1 MNLKSRDS
9 ISKTFIWF
17 LIALGAL
24 NLLQA
29 FLTPINPDEAYY
41 WMYSKYLAW
50 GYFDHPPMI
59 AIMIR
64 IGDMI
69 FHNEMGVRFLV
80 VVSQIGTLWII
91 WDLINEDQSLNKGTL
106 YIFMMLVAI
115 LPVFNIYG
123 FIATPDAPLLFFTA
137 VFLLVYKRFLQEDS
151 WKNTLLLGVS
161 MACLVYS
168 KYHGALL
175 IIFVILSNLKL
186 LKSPKFYIA
195 STLAVL
201 LFIPH
206 LLWQYSN
213 DFPSIK
219 YHLVDRVSG
228 FVIGNVPQYLLN
240 LLLIHNPFILPV
252 CIWLIVKG
260 KPKNQFEKTLSYI
273 IYGFIIF
280 FFISSFRYRVEPQW
294 TALISVPMV
303 ILLFRNPGFNTR
315 FGGYIKWVTIFFLP
329 VLLFVRL
336 AFMVDFLPV
345 SYLKKG
351 YHNTRKRAIEISK
364 IAGDRPVV
372 FTNSYQDA
380 SKYTFYTGK
389 FAHTLNNLNYRKNQY
404 DLWDFEEKIH
414 GKEVLYVPHFMTDNI
429 RNTFTKHV
437 FSTGDSAYVKVYKDF
452 QSLQRECVILS
463 DKGYNYSISKTNS
476 INLKIFNPYPFQ
488 INLNNKDFPVVFQI
502 GFFKNGRLEFTK
514 RLILPESIVVL
525 KVGEAIS
532 TDCSFTLESLAPGKY
547 KIAICSESGI
557 QYITTN
563 SAFREAMVTE

>member
-17 LIALGAL
+17 LIAWSAL
-24 NLLQA
+24 NLIQA
-29 FLTPINPDEAYY
+29 FLTPLNADEAYY
-41 WMYSKYLAW
+41 WMYSKYLSW

-59 AIMIR
+59 ALIIR
-64 IGDMI
+64 IGYSL
-69 FHNEMGVRFLV
+69 FHNELGVRFLV
-80 VVSQIGTLWII
+80 VVSQVVALWII
-91 WDLINEDQSLNKGTL
+91 REIINEEQSLKKGTL
-106 YIFMMLVAI
+106 YLFMMLVAI

-123 FIATPDAPLLFFTA
+123 FIAAPDAPLLFFTA
-137 VFLLVYKRFLQEDS
+137 VFLLLYNGFLKEEN
-151 WKNTLLLGVS
+151 WRNTLLLGVS

-195 STLAVL
+195 SILAL
-201 LFIPH
+201 ILFMPH
-206 LLWQYSN
+206 ILWQYSN
-213 DFPSIK
+213 DFPSVK
-219 YHLVDRVSG
+219 YHLVDRISG

-240 LLLIHNPFILPV
+240 LLLIHNPLILPV
-252 CIWLIVKG
+252 CIWLMFKS

-273 IYGFIIF
+273 VTGFIVF

-294 TALISVPMV
+294 TALISIPMI
-303 ILLFRNPGFNTR
+303 ILILRNPNFELR
-315 FGGYIKWVTIFFLP
+315 FGSYVKWVTMFFLP

-336 AFMVDFLPV
+336 AFMVDFLPF

-351 YHNTRKRAIEISK
+351 YHNNRERAIEISK

-380 SKYTFYTGK
+380 AEYTFYTGK
-389 FAHTLNNLNYRKNQY
+389 FAHTLDNLNYRKNQY
-404 DLWDFEEKIH
+404 DLWDFEEKLH
-414 GKEVLYVPHFMTDNI
+414 GKEVLYVPHFLTDYI
-429 RNTFTKHV
+429 RENFEKHV
-437 FSTGDSAYVKVYKDF
+437 LSTGDSVRVKIYKDF

-463 DKGYNYSISKTNS
+463 DKSCNYSISKTNR
-476 INLKIFNPYPFQ
+476 IHLKIFNPYPFQ

-502 GFFKNGRLEFTK
+502 GFFKNGRLEFNK
-514 RLILPESIVVL
+514 NLPLPESIL
-525 KVGEAIS
+525 AIAS
-532 TDCSFTLESLAPGKY
+532 GDTIAVDCNFTLEDVPPGKY
-547 KIAICSESGI
+547 KIAICSESGV
-557 QYITTN
+557 QYITNN

>member
-1 MNLKSRDS
+1 MNLKSGNS
-9 ISKTFIWF
+9 ITKTFIWF
-17 LIALGAL
+17 LIVWGGL

-64 IGDMI
+64 VGDMI
-69 FHNEMGVRFLV
+69 FHNELGVRFLV
-80 VVSQIGTLWII
+80 VVSQIGALWII
-91 WDLINEDQSLNKGTL
+91 WGLIDEEQSLKKGTL
-106 YIFMMLVAI
+106 YIFMMLVAV

-137 VFLLVYKRFLQEDS
+137 VFLLLYKRFLKEES

-168 KYHGALL
+168 KYHGVLL
-175 IIFVILSNLKL
+175 IIIVLLSNLKL
-186 LKSPKFYIA
+186 LKSPKFYTA
-195 STLAVL
+195 SILGVI

-213 DFPSIK
+213 DFPSVK

-252 CIWLIVKG
+252 CIWLIVKS

-273 IYGFIIF
+273 IAGFIVF

-294 TALISVPMV
+294 TALISVPMI
-303 ILLFRNPGFNTR
+303 ILLLRNPGFETR
-315 FGGYIKWVTIFFLP
+315 FGSYVKWVTIFFLP
-329 VLLFVRL
+329 VLLFIRI

-351 YHNTRKRAIEISK
+351 YHNSRERAIEISK

-389 FAHTLNNLNYRKNQY
+389 FAHTLDNLNYRKNQY

-414 GKEVLYVPHFMTDNI
+414 GKEVLYVPHFLTDYI
-429 RNTFTKHV
+429 RDNFTKQI

-452 QSLQRECVILS
+452 QSLQRECVILI
-463 DKGYNYSISKTNS
+463 DKSYNYTISNTNS
-476 INLKIFNPYPFQ
+476 IHLKIFNPYPFQ
-488 INLNNKDFPVVFQI
+488 INLSNKVFPVVFEI

-514 RLILPESIVVL
+514 RLIFPESILTL
-525 KVGEAIS
+525 KAGETIS
-532 TDCSFTLESLAPGKY
+532 TDCSFSLEGQAPGKY

-557 QYITTN
+557 QYITIN
-563 SAFREAMVTE
+563 SAFREATVVD

>member
-1 MNLKSRDS
+1 MNLKSNDS
-9 ISKTFIWF
+9 ALKTLIWF

-29 FLTPINPDEAYY
+29 FQTPINPDEAYY

-64 IGDMI
+64 LGDML
-69 FHNEMGVRFLV
+69 FHNELGVRFLV

-91 WDLINEDQSLNKGTL
+91 WELINEDQQLTKSSL

-137 VFLLVYKRFLQEDS
+137 VFLLLYNRFLKQEN

-175 IIFVILSNLKL
+175 IIIVIFSNLKL
-186 LKSPKFYIA
+186 LRSPKFYSA
-195 STLAVL
+195 SILAVL
-201 LFIPH
+201 LFLPH

-213 DFPSIK
+213 DFPSVK

-252 CIWLIVKG
+252 FIWLIFKS
-260 KPKNQFEKTLSYI
+260 KPKNQFEKTLSYV
-273 IYGFIIF
+273 IYGFIVF

-294 TALISVPMV
+294 TAVISIPMV
-303 ILLFRNPGFNTR
+303 ILLLRNPGFESR
-315 FGGYIKWVTIFFLP
+315 FGNYLKWVTIFSLP
-329 VLLFVRL
+329 VLLFVRI

-351 YHNTRKRAIEISK
+351 YHNTKERAIEIGK
-364 IAGDRPVV
+364 IAGDKPVV

-437 FSTGDSAYVKVYKDF
+437 FSTGDSAYVRVYTDF
-452 QSLQRECVILS
+452 QSLQRECVALS
-463 DKGYNYSISKTNS
+463 DISYNYSISKTNS
-476 INLKIFNPYPFQ
+476 IHLKIFNPYPFK

-502 GFFKNGRLEFTK
+502 GFFKNGKLEYTK
-514 RLILPESIVVL
+514 RLILPEGIVAL
-525 KVGEAIS
+525 QTGETIS
-532 TDCSFTLESLAPGKY
+532 ADCSFTLEGLAPGKY

-557 QYITTN
+557 QYITIN
-563 SAFREAMVTE
+563 SALREAMVAE